1 MAAAYLYYYN
11 AVITL
16 EEQLKMLTQFYILM
30 TRLSYKPV
38 VALEDLLSPIF
49 TKLSATL
56 NKMPLNLC
64 L

>member
-1 MAAAYLYYYN
+1 
-11 AVITL
+11 
-16 EEQLKMLTQFYILM
+16 MLTQFYISM
-30 TRLSYKPV
+30 TRLSLTPV
-38 VALEDLLSPIF
+38 FAALEDLLSPIF